1 MQNHVIYVGFTDI
14 QYVACIRGH
23 ELSYFIRKG
32 FIRAIPTFMSVTV
45 IIFWNILIGYQAER
59 EKEQGTE
66 GTNFIVK
73 KFKKE
78 LIQMINDD
86 NLE

>member
-1 MQNHVIYVGFTDI
+1 MIYVGFTDI
-14 QYVACIRGH
+14 KYVACIRGH
-23 ELSYFIRKG
+23 ELSYFTRKG

-45 IIFWNILIGYQAER
+45 IIFWTILIGYQAER

-73 KFKKE
+73 KVKMK
-78 LIQMINDD
+78 IIHMIKD
-86 NLE
+86 NNLD